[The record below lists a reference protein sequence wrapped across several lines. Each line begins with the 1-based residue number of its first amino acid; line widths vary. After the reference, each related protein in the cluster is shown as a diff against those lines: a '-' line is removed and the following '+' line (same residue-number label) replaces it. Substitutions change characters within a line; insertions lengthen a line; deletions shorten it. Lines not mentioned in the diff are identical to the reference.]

1 MSRDA
6 AGAAPSSGRVEA
18 DPELY
23 PDLAAAGGLEAA
35 LEKAAASLDLG
46 LDLGLGELPG
56 GDADMER
63 GGAAPGAGPTAG
75 PANRR
80 DALAVHLGSAERRFI
95 VSGWSRGVEL
105 VRGDTADL
113 GQVAKAAAAWRS
125 GASLHELRALCPF
138 LDFGELA
145 EAHERGPAE
154 AVTVKWRQ
162 LREALREPVPFPNI
176 RELVEAAFVEPRLR
190 QLFPFTSHWSLHFT
204 TCTGFPYTWVVPF
217 VDPLRDGRF
226 RVCGPNRGTVIGE
239 AGSAEEALALVLA
252 HLPAD
257 IGPAVAGTARD

>member
-1 MSRDA
+1 MSREP
-6 AGAAPSSGRVEA
+6 AGAAPSSERVEA

-23 PDLAAAGGLEAA
+23 PDLAAAGGLQAA
-35 LEKAAASLDLG
+35 LEKAAADLDP
-46 LDLGLGELPG
+46 GELPSG
-56 GDADMER
+56 EPDMEQE
-63 GGAAPGAGPTAG
+63 GAVPGAAPAAGPTA
-75 PANRR
+75 RR
-80 DALAVHLGSAERRFI
+80 DALAIHLGSVERRFI

-105 VRGDTADL
+105 VRGGTADL
-113 GQVAKAAAAWRS
+113 AEVAKAAAAWRS
-125 GASLHELRALCPF
+125 GESLHELRDLCPF

-176 RELVEAAFVEPRLR
+176 RELMEAAFVEPRLR

-226 RVCGPNRGTVIGE
+226 RVCGPSRGTVIGE
-239 AGSAEEALALVLA
+239 ADSVDDALALVLA